1 MNKPKPGI
9 FRGKLHFES
18 QFTQIHNAW
27 IRDPNIS
34 YKAKGLLTYLL
45 SHEIGYTITIGQI
58 IRESGDGKQAVRSA
72 LEELIQAG
80 YLETQRTT
88 DERGYNAGL
97 AYFIKDP
104 QNPKSENPTLDN
116 PTLDNRTALENNL
129 NKKTKKT
136 ENRASK
142 ISDDWQPTDAIK
154 ADFET
159 KYAGLDHN
167 KEIMKFINYYQSNG
181 KSMKDWN
188 AAFRNW
194 LIRAMEYQG
203 LTSLDTPK
211 PLPKLIIGKIPS
223 QPDTK
228 PKPKLIIGKIKND

>member
-1 MNKPKPGI
+1 MSKAKPGI

-45 SHEIGYTITIGQI
+45 SHEVGYTITIGQI

-72 LEELIQAG
+72 LEELIKAG

-104 QNPKSENPTLDN
+104 TIPKSENPTLDN
-116 PTLDNRTALENNL
+116 PTLDNQTALENNL
-129 NKKTKKT
+129 TKKT
-136 ENRASK
+136 TKQEK
-142 ISDDWQPTDAIK
+142 PTDTGFDTFWLLYPKKVAK
-154 ADFET
+154 ADAVKAWKQVLKKKTADEMIALT
-159 KYAGLDHN
+159 KAYSESKLPDMTYIPYPASWLNKGLYEAVEVEEN
-167 KEIMKFINYYQSNG
+167 
-181 KSMKDWN
+181 
-188 AAFRNW
+188 
-194 LIRAMEYQG
+194 
-203 LTSLDTPK
+203 K
-211 PLPKLIIGKIPS
+211 PLPKLKIGKWHE
-223 QPDTK
+223 
-228 PKPKLIIGKIKND
+228 

>member
-1 MNKPKPGI
+1 MSKAKPGI

-45 SHEIGYTITIGQI
+45 SHEVGYTITIGQI

-72 LEELIQAG
+72 LEELIKAG

-104 QNPKSENPTLDN
+104 SIPKSENPTLDN
-116 PTLDNRTALENNL
+116 PTLDNQTALENNL
-129 NKKTKKT
+129 TKKITKQEKPTDTGFDTFWLLYPKKIAKADAVKAWKQVLKKKTADEMIALTKAYSESKLPDMT
-136 ENRASK
+136 YIPYPASWLNKGLYEAVEVEEN
-142 ISDDWQPTDAIK
+142 
-154 ADFET
+154 
-159 KYAGLDHN
+159 
-167 KEIMKFINYYQSNG
+167 
-181 KSMKDWN
+181 
-188 AAFRNW
+188 
-194 LIRAMEYQG
+194 
-203 LTSLDTPK
+203 K
-211 PLPKLIIGKIPS
+211 PLPKLKIGKWHE
-223 QPDTK
+223 
-228 PKPKLIIGKIKND
+228 

>member
-1 MNKPKPGI
+1 MSKAKPGI

-45 SHEIGYTITIGQI
+45 SHEVGYTITIGQI

-72 LEELIQAG
+72 LEELIKAG

-104 QNPKSENPTLDN
+104 SIPKSDNPTLDN
-116 PTLDNRTALENNL
+116 PTLDNQTALENNL
-129 NKKTKKT
+129 IKNKTKQEKPTETGFDKFWELYPRKIAKASARKAWNKATKT
-136 ENRASK
+136 IPADELLKLVKAYSESKLPESTFIPYPASWLNNDRW
-142 ISDDWQPTDAIK
+142 DDVEITD
-154 ADFET
+154 
-159 KYAGLDHN
+159 N
-167 KEIMKFINYYQSNG
+167 
-181 KSMKDWN
+181 
-188 AAFRNW
+188 
-194 LIRAMEYQG
+194 
-203 LTSLDTPK
+203 
-211 PLPKLIIGKIPS
+211 
-223 QPDTK
+223 K
-228 PKPKLIIGKIKND
+228 PKEFKTGVFYK